1 MHLQFDKVFDSSC
14 LTELENRHKGKSKLG
29 PAKVYAM
36 ALCEQE
42 SVAILQNGSFKIS
55 REGVSILVVLIDIVI
70 MIIFMLAIFRLKWYE
85 KLTVQDVKRSTLRIE
100 DFSVHLDTIPATS
113 DKYFDDPDLLSA
125 MLVPQI
131 EDEVAHE
138 LEKGGET

>member
-1 MHLQFDKVFDSSC
+1 
-14 LTELENRHKGKSKLG
+14 
-29 PAKVYAM
+29 
-36 ALCEQE
+36 
-42 SVAILQNGSFKIS
+42 
-55 REGVSILVVLIDIVI
+55 

-131 EDEVAHE
+131 EDEVAHG